1 MIPLP
6 AYIDPEAWVGFVEM
20 RRAMPRS
27 RPFTTRAAM
36 LVLYELQR
44 IKDAGHCPNA
54 ALDQSTLKG
63 WADVWPSKDKAIER
77 AASSQATQT
86 AEYLN
91 QRGQGAVKP
100 SGEVLQK
107 LRMVRNA

>member
-6 AYIDPEAWVGFVEM
+6 AYIDPDAWAGFVEM
-20 RRAMPRS
+20 RRAMPKS

-63 WADVWPSKDKAIER
+63 WADVWPAKDKAIER
-77 AASSQATQT
+77 VAGSEATKT
-86 AEYLN
+86 REYLN
-91 QRGQGAVKP
+91 ERSQGAVKP
-100 SGEVLQK
+100 SSEVLQK